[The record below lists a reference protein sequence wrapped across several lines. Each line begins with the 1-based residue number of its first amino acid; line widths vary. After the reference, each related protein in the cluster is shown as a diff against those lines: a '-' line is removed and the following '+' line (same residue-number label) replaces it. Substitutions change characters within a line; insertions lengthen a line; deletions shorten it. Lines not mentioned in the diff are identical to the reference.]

1 MTKARIIHIIHSS
14 AFGGGPNTVAVLCL
28 GLLNDFEMEVVTDG
42 QGDVPALLEGAGI
55 VVHRLPLTTKWSF
68 TANLAKLA
76 SLTRALKPDLVH
88 LHGQFAGSLGQ
99 IALLLAGRPRSIYT
113 VLWPSYLDDGGP
125 WSRLRNYSA
134 ERLSCGL
141 AAAVVAVSEHDR
153 HELLARGLCKV
164 GKLSKIHTAYF
175 LLDEVAQ
182 PDPPAAEP
190 VIGFV
195 GRLVDQKGCEYLVRA
210 APLVI
215 SAHPNVRFVVVGDG
229 PELARLM
236 ALARELKV
244 ASSVEF
250 VGYDPTPARR
260 MKSMSV
266 LAVPSIYEPL
276 GMAPMEAMACGVA
289 VVASAVG
296 GLPEVVEDGVTGILV
311 APRDP
316 EALATALTRLLD
328 SPALAAQM
336 GIDGRERAIRDFS
349 PTAVAG
355 QYAELYRR
363 LADTTSS

>member
-1 MTKARIIHIIHSS
+1 MLAI
-14 AFGGGPNTVAVLCL
+14 LCL
-28 GLLNDFEMEVVTDG
+28 GLSNDFEMEVVTDG

-76 SLTRALKPDLVH
+76 SLTRALKPALVH

-99 IALLLAGRPRSIYT
+99 IALQLAGRPRSIYT
-113 VLWPSYLDDGGP
+113 VLWPSWLDEGGP

-141 AAAVVAVSEHDR
+141 ASEVVAVSEHDR
-153 HELLARGLCKV
+153 HELLARSLCKV
-164 GKLSKIHTAYF
+164 GKLSIIHTAYS
-175 LLDEVAQ
+175 LQDDIVHPGQA
-182 PDPPAAEP
+182 AAEP
-190 VIGFV
+190 VVGFV

-210 APLVI
+210 APLVV

-229 PELARLM
+229 PELARLT
-236 ALARELKV
+236 ALARELNV
-244 ASSVEF
+244 ASAVEF
-250 VGYDPTPARR
+250 VGYDPAPARR

-276 GMAPMEAMACGVA
+276 GMVPMEAMACGVA

-311 APRDP
+311 PPRDP
-316 EALATALTRLLD
+316 RAIAQALIRLLD
-328 SPALAAQM
+328 TPQDRVRMGSAA
-336 GIDGRERAIRDFS
+336 RERAVRKFS
-349 PTAVAG
+349 PATITA
-355 QYAELYRR
+355 QYAVLYRR
-363 LADTTSS
+363 VLNGSAQQK